1 MVRAWIADVKP
12 LLEET
17 CYREYY
23 EGVPQFR
30 KDKADALRNMKTK
43 AQSIGAWSLWEKIR
57 AEYCLPESSLFN
69 ISHSDTYVMCAVHFD
84 LKNSEET
91 QKTQQE
97 CAHQKEYVHQ
107 LGCDL
112 EHISDL
118 RLNIA
123 QRFFCEEEYET
134 ILSGENEREQTE
146 RFYRY
151 WVLKESFMKATREG
165 MALPL
170 DSFCIKLGNKPG
182 DPPVLI
188 RQPEKYPLSYYY
200 REYFVE
206 GIPCRMA
213 VCSTDREI
221 DSEIHM
227 ELSL

>member
-1 MVRAWIADVKP
+1 MILPW
-12 LLEET
+12 E
-17 CYREYY
+17 
-23 EGVPQFR
+23 
-30 KDKADALRNMKTK
+30 LRIPNHED
-43 AQSIGAWSLWEKIR
+43 SLT
-57 AEYCLPESSLFN
+57 EYCIIDVTMKSYTRIRDHES
-69 ISHSDTYVMCAVHFD
+69 
-84 LKNSEET
+84 
-91 QKTQQE
+91 
-97 CAHQKEYVHQ
+97 
-107 LGCDL
+107 
-112 EHISDL
+112 
-118 RLNIA
+118 
-123 QRFFCEEEYET
+123 EYET